1 MRRDALPPEVSAAST
16 TPGPALP
23 ALLDQAAAAILLVDV
38 ATTEVLYANDLA
50 QAMAGRAALPLS
62 VDRWGALAGL
72 TDPAGG
78 GLAGSGGPLS
88 QVCRGLPVAGELIRR
103 EPRQACGGAG
113 DEQARQTSDSG
124 LHVDDVTGPLWVTG
138 FPLEGDAELNGRT
151 LIVFLRL
158 RGGAGAAVEVGS
170 AAASAAVRIRAVLAM
185 DLAFTIAD
193 ATSEGLPLV
202 WVNPA
207 FTQATGY
214 AFDRAVGRSCS
225 FLQGPDTDPA
235 AVERLRVALRAGRPV
250 VETLLN
256 YRADGT
262 PFWNE
267 VAISPV
273 LDSAGRLVNFVGIQA
288 DVTARV
294 AVEAELAE
302 AYRLERAARA
312 IAESAMAQTSL
323 LADVSHAVTRVD
335 AREAMPQVTD
345 LLAPAWCGWAAVYLS
360 ADAGLTCVAVSGPEP
375 TTPRLLGHRLAR
387 GRAPQPLAGLLD
399 TGAASLVVAEQLD
412 PLWRLGCDAG
422 MVVVPLRVREQL
434 LGVLLLGSPR
444 IEGRG
449 TDPLREHLL
458 LADAVATRVALAL
471 DISRLYEREHT
482 LAQKLQLA
490 LLPDLPSV
498 SGLDLVGHY
507 LPSTDAASIGGDW
520 YEVLPLPDGRVLVA
534 IGDVEG
540 HDIDAATTMGR
551 LRSALQS
558 YALEGHGPAAL
569 VGWLEQALTALALP
583 RLASVCV
590 GLLERPTTDAPGR
603 LRWSAAG
610 HPPSLLRRADG
621 RVEVLDG
628 AQSPMLGARTERH
641 REHEAVFGVGDLLLM
656 YTDGLIEDRRRSL
669 GDGIALLAGQLAVAD
684 VDDLS
689 TLSRTL
695 VAAGPATVEDDAAF
709 VAVRALAAI
718 A

>member
-1 MRRDALPPEVSAAST
+1 MRRDALPPEVSAASA
-16 TPGPALP
+16 TPEAGLP
-23 ALLDQAAAAILLVDV
+23 ALLDRAAAAVLLVDV
-38 ATTEVLYANDLA
+38 TTTEVLYANDLA
-50 QAMAGRAALPLS
+50 QAMAGRTELP
-62 VDRWGALAGL
+62 VAIDTWGRLAGL
-72 TDPAGG
+72 TDPTGG
-78 GLAGSGGPLS
+78 DLAESPGPLS
-88 QVCRGLPVAGELIRR
+88 RVCGGLPVAGELIRR
-103 EPRQACGGAG
+103 EPLQASVGAG
-113 DEQARQTSDSG
+113 DEQARQSGHSG
-124 LHVDDVTGPLWVTG
+124 LDVDDVTGPLWVSG
-138 FPLEGDAELNGRT
+138 YQLEESDVLRGRA

-158 RGGAGAAVEVGS
+158 RGTGGATVETES
-170 AAASAAVRIRAVLAM
+170 AAASAAVRMRAVLAM

-193 ATSEGLPLV
+193 ATTEGLPLV

-207 FTQATGY
+207 FTEATGY
-214 AFDRAVGRSCS
+214 AFDQAVGRSCS
-225 FLQGPDTDPA
+225 FLQGPDTDPV
-235 AVERLRVALRAGRPV
+235 AVQRLRDALHAGRPV

-262 PFWNE
+262 AFWNE

-273 LDSAGRLVNFVGIQA
+273 LDGAGRLVNFDGIQA

-294 AVEAELAE
+294 AAEADRAE
-302 AYRLERAARA
+302 AYRLERRARE
-312 IAESAMAQTSL
+312 IAEIATAQTSL

-360 ADAGLTCVAVSGPEP
+360 GDAGLTCVAVSGAEP
-375 TTPRLLGHRLAR
+375 TTPRLLGHLLTR
-387 GRAPQPLAGLLD
+387 GRAPRPLATLLGTD
-399 TGAASLVVAEQLD
+399 GASLATADELD
-412 PLWRLGCDAG
+412 PPWQVGAEAG
-422 MVVVPLRVREQL
+422 MVVVPLRVREQA

-444 IEGRG
+444 VDGHG

-458 LADAVATRVALAL
+458 LVDAVATRVALAL
-471 DISRLYEREHT
+471 DISRLYEREHG
-482 LAQKLQLA
+482 LAEKLQRA

-507 LPSTDAASIGGDW
+507 VPSADAASIGGDW

-540 HDIDAATTMGR
+540 HDVDAATTMGR

-569 VGWLEQALTALALP
+569 VGWLEQALKALALP

-590 GLLERPTTDAPGR
+590 GLLERPTAGADGR
-603 LRWSAAG
+603 LSWSAAG

-628 AQSPMLGARTERH
+628 AQTPLLGAGIERRTE
-641 REHEAVFGVGDLLLM
+641 HETAFGVGDLLLM
-656 YTDGLIEDRRRSL
+656 YTDGLIEDRRRTL
-669 GDGIALLAGQLAVAD
+669 TDGVALLADQLAGAD

-689 TLSRTL
+689 LIWQTL
-695 VAAGPATVEDDAAF
+695 VTAGPPTVDDDAAF
-709 VAVRALAAI
+709 VAVRAQGVLA
-718 A
+718 

>member
-1 MRRDALPPEVSAAST
+1 MRRDALPPEVSAASA
-16 TPGPALP
+16 TPEAGLP
-23 ALLDQAAAAILLVDV
+23 GLLDQAAAAILLVDV
-38 ATTEVLYANDLA
+38 TTTEVLYANDLA
-50 QAMAGRAALPLS
+50 QAMAGRAELPLS
-62 VDRWGALAGL
+62 IDRWGALAGL
-72 TDPAGG
+72 TDPSGG
-78 GLAGSGGPLS
+78 DLADSDGPLS

-103 EPRQACGGAG
+103 EPRQASGGA
-113 DEQARQTSDSG
+113 DAEQARQASDSG
-124 LHVDDVTGPLWVTG
+124 VHVDDVTGPLWVTG
-138 FPLEGDAELNGRT
+138 FRLEGAAELSSRA

-158 RGGAGAAVEVGS
+158 RGAGGAAVEVES

-193 ATSEGLPLV
+193 ATTEGLPLV

-214 AFDRAVGRSCS
+214 SFDEAVGRSCS
-225 FLQGPDTDPA
+225 FLQGPDTDPE
-235 AVERLRVALRAGRPV
+235 AVQRLRVALREGRPV
-250 VETLLN
+250 VQTLLN
-256 YRADGT
+256 YRTDGT

-273 LDSAGRLVNFVGIQA
+273 LDGAGRLVNFVGIQS

-294 AVEAELAE
+294 TGEAERAE
-302 AYRLERAARA
+302 AYRLERQARA

-323 LADVSHAVTRVD
+323 LAEVSRAVTRVD
-335 AREAMPQVTD
+335 AREAMPRVTE

-360 ADAGLTCVAVSGPEP
+360 GDSGLTCAAVSGPEP
-375 TTPRLLGHRLAR
+375 TTPRLQGHRLDR
-387 GRAPQPLAGLLD
+387 GRTPQPLTALLETD
-399 TGAASLVVAEQLD
+399 AASLVAADELD
-412 PLWRLGCDAG
+412 ASWRTGSDTG
-422 MVVVPLRVREQL
+422 VVVAPLRVRGQV

-444 IEGRG
+444 VDGHG
-449 TDPLREHLL
+449 TDPVREHLL
-458 LADAVATRVALAL
+458 LVDAVATRVALAL
-471 DISRLYEREHT
+471 DISRLYEREHS

-490 LLPDLPSV
+490 LLPTLPSV
-498 SGLDLVGHY
+498 SGLDLIGHY

-558 YALEGHGPAAL
+558 FALEGHGPAAL

-590 GLLERPTTDAPGR
+590 GLLERPTADAPGR

-641 REHEAVFGVGDLLLM
+641 REHEAAFGVGDLLLM

-669 GDGIALLAGQLAVAD
+669 ADGIALLARQLAGAD

-689 TLSRTL
+689 TLSQTL

-709 VAVRALAAI
+709 VAVRALAAT